1 VQTVVVTAPFL
12 YSPGSVLSIAE
23 LSAARIDGHV
33 VEIGDAYIPADAVE
47 TPALRAASV
56 SDVVPAGCA
65 ATLVTAAWIHG
76 AVPILPNR
84 LTVQRARTH
93 GRRLDWSARIEYHD
107 SLIPAEDLMTLG
119 GLAVT
124 TPTRTLAD
132 LARCLDPSARGA
144 ARAMTATRLA
154 DPDVARRWLWTHA
167 SLPHTGAA
175 LRFLGRLRTR

>member
-1 VQTVVVTAPFL
+1 LVTAPFL

-23 LSAARIDGHV
+23 LSAARIDGHL

-56 SDVVPAGCA
+56 AGVVPAGCA

-76 AVPILPNR
+76 AVPDPPHR
-84 LTVQRARTH
+84 MTVQRARSH
-93 GRRLDWSARIEYHD
+93 GRRLDRTARIDYRD
-107 SLIPAEDLMTLG
+107 SLIRADDLVLLG
-119 GLAVT
+119 GVHVT

-132 LARCLDPSARGA
+132 LARWRDPAAHDA
-144 ARAMTATRLA
+144 ARAMAANRLA
-154 DPDVARRWLWTHA
+154 DPDAARRWLWTHA

-175 LRFLGRLRTR
+175 LRLLARIRTT